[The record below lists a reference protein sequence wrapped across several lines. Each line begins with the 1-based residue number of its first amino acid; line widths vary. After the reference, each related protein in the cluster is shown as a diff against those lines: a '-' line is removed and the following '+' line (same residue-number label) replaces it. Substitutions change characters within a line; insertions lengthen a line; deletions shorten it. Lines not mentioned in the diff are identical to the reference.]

1 MELEQKTASSLKE
14 FKEIKQTLDKIQNDE
29 NIKLITK
36 AKELMVLKFL
46 RETIKNKDTF
56 NQLKEKYQ

>member
-1 MELEQKTASSLKE
+1 MELEQKPASSLKE

-29 NIKLITK
+29 NLKLITK